1 MSIKSNVNNIR
12 HIKLNKSNIKLLT
25 LNKKTESIMT
35 SIFENCVV
43 DLNLLHQIGKYV
55 VVNRSRLNYD
65 KVVKE
70 FNSKIKK
77 ISEYKNNVDIINNK
91 LNYFHELDIISKIY
105 KVKTPKYVFRKSRDF
120 HLNYFTKNRILI
132 FNKTNR
138 FQYETEIKN
147 QDLVKLWIY
156 KIMNNNSY

>member
-1 MSIKSNVNNIR
+1 
-12 HIKLNKSNIKLLT
+12 
-25 LNKKTESIMT
+25 MT

-91 LNYFHELDIISKIY
+91 LNYFHELNIISKIY
-105 KVKTPKYVFRKSRDF
+105 KVKTPKYLFRKSREF

-132 FNKTNR
+132 FNKSNR

-147 QDLVKLWIY
+147 EDLVKLWIY
-156 KIMNNNSY
+156 KIMNNSSY